1 MYGLLCMS
9 NQQSTVDNVQKKL
22 DPMDIGT
29 LLHGILFAYQ
39 KSVKEIMG
47 TGAAIFVHP
56 VLDIIQ
62 TINEKTGI
70 NLIKGSNIDEV
81 FTNLSEIILTSGMVN
96 GFRFEKLGPKKYIL
110 HVEGCV
116 WAPHIHEELKP
127 SDVVCPYG
135 LIAMSI
141 FQKTTK
147 AKVRVAD
154 SEYTKTGTDT
164 IIEAL

>member
-1 MYGLLCMS
+1 MS
-9 NQQSTVDNVQKKL
+9 EQQVTVHDSQKKL
-22 DPMDIGT
+22 DPMDIGS

-39 KSVKEIMG
+39 KSVKEILG
-47 TGAAIFVHP
+47 TGATIFVHP

-62 TINEKTGI
+62 TINEKAGI
-70 NLIKGSNIDEV
+70 NMIKGGDIDEV
-81 FTNLSEIILTSGMVN
+81 FANLSEIMPTSGMVR
-96 GFRFEKLGPKKYIL
+96 GFRFEKLGPKKFIL

-116 WAPHIHEELKP
+116 WAQHIHEELKP
-127 SDVVCPYG
+127 SDVVCPLA
-135 LIAMSI
+135 LIVMSI

-154 SEYTKTGTDT
+154 SEYTKDGTNT

>member
-1 MYGLLCMS
+1 MS

-56 VLDIIQ
+56 VLDIVQ
-62 TINEKTGI
+62 TIQEKTGV
-70 NLIKGSNIDEV
+70 NLIKGADIDEV
-81 FTNLSEIILTSGMVN
+81 FANLSEIMPTSGIIR

-110 HVEGCV
+110 HVEGCFY
-116 WAPHIHEELKP
+116 APHIHEELKP
-127 SDVVCPYG
+127 SDVVCPLA

-141 FQKTTK
+141 FQETAK

-154 SEYTKTGTDT
+154 SEYTTDGSKT

>member
-1 MYGLLCMS
+1 MS
-9 NQQSTVDNVQKKL
+9 SQQSTVHNAQKNL
-22 DPMDIGT
+22 NPQEIGC

-39 KSVKEIMG
+39 NSVKEILG
-47 TGAAIFVHP
+47 TGATIFVHP

-70 NLIKGSNIDEV
+70 NMIKGNDIDEV
-81 FTNLSEIILTSGMVN
+81 FTNLSAIILTSGMVN
-96 GFRFEKLGPKKYIL
+96 GVRFEKLDPKKYIL

-147 AKVRVAD
+147 TKVRVAD
-154 SEYTKTGTDT
+154 SEYTKDGTNT
-164 IIEAL
+164 IIETL

>member
-1 MYGLLCMS
+1 MS
-9 NQQSTVDNVQKKL
+9 EQQVTVHDSQKKL
-22 DPMDIGT
+22 DPMDIGS

-39 KSVKEIMG
+39 KSVKEILG
-47 TGAAIFVHP
+47 TGATIFVHP

-62 TINEKTGI
+62 TIHEKAGI
-70 NLIKGSNIDEV
+70 NMIKGGDIDEV
-81 FTNLSEIILTSGMVN
+81 FANLSEIMPTSGMVR
-96 GFRFEKLGPKKYIL
+96 GFRFEKLGPKKFIL

-127 SDVVCPYG
+127 SDVVCPLA
-135 LIAMSI
+135 LIVMSI

-154 SEYTKTGTDT
+154 SEYTQDGTNT

>member
-1 MYGLLCMS
+1 VS
-9 NQQSTVDNVQKKL
+9 DQQSTVDNAHKKL
-22 DPMDIGT
+22 DPQDFGS

-39 KSVKEIMG
+39 KSVKEILG
-47 TGAAIFVHP
+47 SGATIFVHP

-62 TINEKTGI
+62 TINETTGV
-70 NLIKGSNIDEV
+70 NLIKGRDIDEV
-81 FTNLSEIILTSGMVN
+81 FANLSETMPASGIVKE
-96 GFRFEKLGPKKYIL
+96 FRFEKLGPKRYIL

-116 WAPHIHEELKP
+116 WAPHIHQELKP
-127 SDVVCPYG
+127 SDVVCPYA

-147 AKVRVAD
+147 TKIRVAD
-154 SEYTKTGTDT
+154 SEYTKTGTNT

>member
-1 MYGLLCMS
+1 MS
-9 NQQSTVDNVQKKL
+9 SQQSTVHNAQKNL
-22 DPMDIGT
+22 NPQEIGC

-39 KSVKEIMG
+39 NSVKEILG
-47 TGAAIFVHP
+47 TGATIFVHP

-70 NLIKGSNIDEV
+70 NMIKGTDIDEV
-81 FTNLSEIILTSGMVN
+81 FTNLSETMLTSGMVN

-141 FQKTTK
+141 FQKATK
-147 AKVRVAD
+147 TKVRVAD
-154 SEYTKTGTDT
+154 SEYTKDGTNT

>member
-1 MYGLLCMS
+1 MS
-9 NQQSTVDNVQKKL
+9 DQQTRVYNAQKKL
-22 DPMDIGT
+22 DPMHIGS

-39 KSVKEIMG
+39 KCVKEILG
-47 TGAAIFVHP
+47 TGATIFVHP

-62 TINEKTGI
+62 TIDKKTGV
-70 NLIKGSNIDEV
+70 NLIRGGDIDEV
-81 FTNLSEIILTSGMVN
+81 FANLSEIMPTSGIVRE
-96 GFRFEKLGPKKYIL
+96 FRFEKLGPNRYLL

-127 SDVVCPYG
+127 TDVMCPLA

-154 SEYTKTGTDT
+154 SEYTRTGTRT